1 MKIKDAKLQSVTM
14 LMVATMVGGCST
26 VGLGLANHPGD
37 CAIGIQ
43 WADCLPGT
51 RGYENGGGRVYREKA
66 QLAKQQQQDAA
77 KQQRDEAK
85 ISAQRQCIVDMQTP
99 ALDAI
104 RGKVELIKTDATAGP
119 AFEIAT
125 NNSFPTK
132 NEGQAIAAWAKLRDG
147 CAKRLA
153 GLSTLPEDAAMP
165 LVMLD
170 QTFRSLDKQVEADV
184 DHLIVELYQ
193 QKLTYS
199 EFAQKRYGIE
209 RDGNA
214 AKLKSLQA
222 TLLENQVRQAK
233 AKQLDQERLNKQLHC
248 TSTRTG
254 DFVSTDCN

>member
-1 MKIKDAKLQSVTM
+1 
-14 LMVATMVGGCST
+14 MVATMVGGCST
-26 VGLGLANHPGD
+26 VGPGLANHPGD

-51 RGYENGGGRVYREKA
+51 RGYENGGGRVYREKT

-77 KQQRDEAK
+77 KQQQDAAKQQQDEAK

-104 RGKVELIKTDATAGP
+104 RGKVELIKTDATVGP

-125 NNSFPTK
+125 NNSSPTK
-132 NEGQAIAAWAKLRDG
+132 NEGVAIATWAKLRDG

-153 GLSTLPEDAAMP
+153 ALSTLPEDAAMP

-170 QTFRSLDKQVEADV
+170 QTFRSIDKQVEADV

-214 AKLKSLQA
+214 AILKSLQA

-248 TSTRTG
+248 TSNRYG
-254 DFVSTDCN
+254 DSVSTNCY